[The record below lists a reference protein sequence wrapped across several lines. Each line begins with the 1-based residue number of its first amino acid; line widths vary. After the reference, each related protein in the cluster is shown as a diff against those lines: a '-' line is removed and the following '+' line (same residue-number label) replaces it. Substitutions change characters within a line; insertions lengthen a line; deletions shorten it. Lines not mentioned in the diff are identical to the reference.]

1 VQKEKKGRGEKE
13 KKLKE
18 KRPKDRI
25 VPWEEMVENERN
37 EKEKEKERE
46 GRPTLAA
53 LMEERLLGSM
63 PSDEVGVPPEAP
75 PPRPSAYR
83 QADRTKIRPFKG

>member
-1 VQKEKKGRGEKE
+1 MKERWAKDRIVPWEEMVENERKEKE
-13 KKLKE
+13 KQ

-25 VPWEEMVENERN
+25 VPWEEMVENERK
-37 EKEKEKERE
+37 EKEKERERE

-53 LMEERLLGSM
+53 LMEERLL
-63 PSDEVGVPPEAP
+63 PP

-83 QADRTKIRPFKG
+83 QADGTKIRPFKG